1 MTTSYSLQLGWLYPQ
16 LMSTYGDRGN
26 VIAIKQRAQWRG
38 IAVEVIPYD
47 QDSDPKVLDR
57 VDLIAGGGAQDR
69 QQEIVMRD
77 LQGAKTEAI
86 RAKLDAG
93 IPGVFTCGSPQL
105 LGKFYEPGL
114 GERIDGMNIIDLE
127 SKHPGIDAPRCIGNV
142 VFEITA
148 KRLATELQEFLG
160 GQKPIVVGFEN
171 HGGRTFGG
179 PQAEALGTM
188 IKGFGNNAQ
197 DGTEGAFYHNAI
209 ATYSHGP
216 LIPKNPFIADWMI
229 KTALKNKYQEDVALT
244 PLDDSLADRARATM
258 LERLGVS

>member
-1 MTTSYSLQLGWLYPQ
+1 MQYSLKLGWLYPQ

-47 QDSDPKVLDR
+47 QGSAPEVLNQ
-57 VDLIAGGGAQDR
+57 VDLVAGGGAQDR

-77 LQGAKTEAI
+77 LAGAKTEAI

-93 IPGVFTCGSPQL
+93 APGVFTCGSPQL
-105 LGKFYEPGL
+105 LGKYYEPGL
-114 GERIDGMNIIDLE
+114 GERIDGMGIIDLV

-142 VFEITA
+142 IFEVTA
-148 KRLATELQEFLG
+148 QRLAAELKVLLG
-160 GQKPIVVGFEN
+160 GQKPIIVGFEN
-171 HGGRTFGG
+171 HGGRTFLGE
-179 PQAEALGTM
+179 QAEALGTV

-197 DGTEGAFYHNAI
+197 DGTEGAFYRNAI

-229 KTALKNKYQEDVALT
+229 QTALRNKYQEEIALA
-244 PLDDSLADRARATM
+244 PLDDSLADRARKTM
-258 LERLGVS
+258 LDRLGVG